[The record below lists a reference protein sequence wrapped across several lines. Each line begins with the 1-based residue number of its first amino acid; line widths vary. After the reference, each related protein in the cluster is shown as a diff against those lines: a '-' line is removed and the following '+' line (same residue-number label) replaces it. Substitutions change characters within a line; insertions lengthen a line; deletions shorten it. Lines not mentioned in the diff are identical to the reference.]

1 MDKVALRFLLRE
13 RRALI
18 APEAHGLSRPTRQGR
33 RAPGLSQ
40 AQVDQLLHRA
50 PDTYGRLESGRYPN
64 PPVDLLEDV
73 ARLLGMNEHDWM
85 ALWRYA
91 LGQDPPHPLHT
102 RSGEVVPGVWREVL
116 DGISHMA
123 YVSDRSWNL
132 LAYNEPFAALFAGR
146 RVPDNVMHWMTVAP
160 EGRAMLV
167 RWETAWAPLVL
178 PQLRAALAADPHDPV
193 LAGIER
199 DVLADPVAAR
209 IYESAGAYLRPRE
222 GERPVH
228 HAEQGPGWVTV
239 CAAQP
244 MAAPRA
250 RLMILP
256 FRAGERPAG
265 GRTLPL
271 RARRGAAG
279 RTGAGVAGTGHLP
292 ERAGKAWGAG
302 RLLASRG
309 QAHIRTQ
316 R

>member
-18 APEAHGLSRPTRQGR
+18 TPEAHGLSRPTRQGR

-91 LGQDPPHPLHT
+91 LGQDPPHPLHS

-123 YVSDRSWNL
+123 YISDRSWNL
-132 LAYNEPFAALFAGR
+132 LAHNEPFAALFPGR
-146 RVPDNVMHWMTVAP
+146 RVPDNVMHWMTVDPA
-160 EGRAMLV
+160 GRDMLV

-178 PQLRAALAADPHDPV
+178 PQLRAALAADQGDPV

-222 GERPVH
+222 GERPVR
-228 HAEQGPGWVTV
+228 HAERGPGWVTV
-239 CAAQP
+239 CGAQP

-256 FRAGERPAG
+256 FRAGERPDAG
-265 GRTLPL
+265 RMLPL
-271 RARRGAAG
+271 RARRAVPQRAVADG
-279 RTGAGVAGTGHLP
+279 R
-292 ERAGKAWGAG
+292 GAG
-302 RLLASRG
+302 RPPERG
-309 QAHIRTQ
+309 GRPREGAGHLTDRPGRI
-316 R
+316 